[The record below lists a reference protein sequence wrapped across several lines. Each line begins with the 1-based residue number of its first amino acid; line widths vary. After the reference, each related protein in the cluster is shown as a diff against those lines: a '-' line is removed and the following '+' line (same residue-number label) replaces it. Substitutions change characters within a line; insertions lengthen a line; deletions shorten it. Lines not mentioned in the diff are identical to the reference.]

1 MVFPREFSTQCWRPI
16 WEKNPIISFP
26 IGNSKEPCEMEFHP
40 LAPTSKYQKK
50 DSHSC
55 CFGSLASLLTVSGD
69 NVSARDIALQI
80 EESLNFQSNGL
91 LW

>member
-1 MVFPREFSTQCWRPI
+1 MVFPREFFNAMLKTNL
-16 WEKNPIISFP
+16 EKNPIISFP

-50 DSHSC
+50 DLHRC

-91 LW
+91 L